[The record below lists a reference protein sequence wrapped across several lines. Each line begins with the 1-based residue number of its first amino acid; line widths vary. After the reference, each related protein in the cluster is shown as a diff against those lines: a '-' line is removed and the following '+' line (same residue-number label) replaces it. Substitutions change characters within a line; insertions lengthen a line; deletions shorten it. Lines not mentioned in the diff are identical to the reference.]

1 MDRAVQ
7 RRGSPELAGLGAG
20 PTEALP
26 RSKVGIVR
34 RVGRAQ
40 SLPLG
45 LLPIGLLYLAL
56 YGAPLLATLAT
67 SLGSSTVVRSDD
79 ALANYAYLLT
89 RPVFLEAVGRTLA
102 VGLAATAL
110 ATLLAVPTALALR
123 RLPAGRLAAAIAL
136 LALPI
141 LVGPLVLALGWL
153 AVLAAGGPLAGL
165 LGALGLPAPRL
176 VGTEQGATI
185 ALAYYGLPF
194 VTLVLL
200 AGLLRIDRDLEDAA
214 ATDGAGR
221 WAVWRQVTW
230 PLARPALAAGALLV
244 LLLALSAYVAPR
256 FLGGNARPVLTM
268 VIAQYV
274 LATFDRPLAATSAI
288 LLLALAAAVAL
299 AWPRPPAETLEEVR
313 GREPG
318 VRRGRVGLL
327 VAGWLVLL
335 GLLLLAPLGVTLA
348 GSFSQAALFP
358 APPSGFSARWY
369 ERVLADP
376 QIVAA
381 ASLSLWVA
389 AVATG
394 LALLVS
400 LPAALHLARRGPRWL
415 LGPLTAPL
423 AAPQLVLSLALL
435 GLLAALGLPSAPL
448 GLVLAH
454 AAFVTPVVLRAL
466 LASLESLDPSLIEAA
481 TVDGAGPIRA
491 FLAVVL
497 PLLGGGLLGGA
508 ALGFVLSF
516 TNVPLSLFL
525 ATPRAMPLP
534 VLMLARLETHLDP
547 GLAALAVLT
556 LLGAVV
562 GSLLAWRAAGPRLW
576 L

>member
-1 MDRAVQ
+1 MDRALQ
-7 RRGSPELAGLGAG
+7 RRGAAELAGLGVRPA
-20 PTEALP
+20 EAPPPAKLG
-26 RSKVGIVR
+26 VVR
-34 RVGRAQ
+34 RVDRARPV
-40 SLPLG
+40 PLG

-67 SLGSSTVVRSDD
+67 SLGTSAVVRSDG

-102 VGLAATAL
+102 VGLSATAL

-123 RLPAGRLAAAIAL
+123 RLSAGRLAAAIVL

-153 AVLAAGGPLAGL
+153 AVLTAGGPLAGL

-176 VGTEQGATI
+176 VGNEQGVTI

-200 AGLLRIDRDLEDAA
+200 AGLLRIDRDLDDAA
-214 ATDGAGR
+214 ATDGAGS
-221 WAVWRQVTW
+221 WAVLRHITW

-274 LATFDRPLAATSAI
+274 LATFDRPLAASAAI
-288 LLLALAAAVAL
+288 LLLALAAVAAL
-299 AWPRPPAETLEEVR
+299 VWPRPAAETLEEVR

-318 VRRGRVGLL
+318 VRGGRAGLL
-327 VAGWLVLL
+327 TVGWLVLL
-335 GLLLLAPLGVTLA
+335 GLLLLTPLGVTLA

-358 APPSGFSARWY
+358 APPSGFSLQWY
-369 ERVLADP
+369 ERVLADR
-376 QIVAA
+376 QVVAA
-381 ASLSLWVA
+381 TGLSLWVA
-389 AVATG
+389 AAATV

-415 LGPLTAPL
+415 IGPLTAPL
-423 AAPQLVLSLALL
+423 AAPQLVLSLAML
-435 GLLAALGLPSAPL
+435 GLLASVGLPSAPL
-448 GLVLAH
+448 GLILAH
-454 AAFVTPVVLRAL
+454 AAFVTPVALRAL
-466 LASLESLDPSLIEAA
+466 LASLESLDPTLVEAA
-481 TVDGAGPIRA
+481 TVDGAGPLRA
-491 FLAVVL
+491 FVAVVL

-508 ALGFVLSF
+508 ALSFVLSF

-556 LLGAVV
+556 LLGAAA
-562 GSLLAWRAAGPRLW
+562 GSLLAWRTAGPRLW